1 MHASRRSRR
10 RSRLRV
16 PTRTPST
23 RCSTGYG
30 WLGGTP
36 RSAST
41 ASSGAP
47 SRLPSFVRMI
57 CVCHNRNLGSS
68 SVPPPLPEPR
78 PTVSFERA
86 SPLDVLS
93 RSLTPYTLASS
104 HFNQF
109 ASSWL
114 RPTAVSITDSTR
126 FAIRETSDAAQNVN
140 IGSWIATSKVFVSL
154 YPTGETVQL
163 SRRSQ
168 TEIQNISQSI
178 HYIVYH

>member
-47 SRLPSFVRMI
+47 SRLPSFVRMT

-68 SVPPPLPEPR
+68 SVPPPLPALHP
-78 PTVSFERA
+78 
-86 SPLDVLS
+86 SPPCGL
-93 RSLTPYTLASS
+93 RGAARSS
-104 HFNQF
+104 HRHPFSVSRAQHSF
-109 ASSWL
+109 SPCGPDGPCICVWESKTDMSVDEFKKFVDPPDGKPPPHGS
-114 RPTAVSITDSTR
+114 RYRTAQ
-126 FAIRETSDAAQNVN
+126 A
-140 IGSWIATSKVFVSL
+140 
-154 YPTGETVQL
+154 
-163 SRRSQ
+163 
-168 TEIQNISQSI
+168 
-178 HYIVYH
+178 